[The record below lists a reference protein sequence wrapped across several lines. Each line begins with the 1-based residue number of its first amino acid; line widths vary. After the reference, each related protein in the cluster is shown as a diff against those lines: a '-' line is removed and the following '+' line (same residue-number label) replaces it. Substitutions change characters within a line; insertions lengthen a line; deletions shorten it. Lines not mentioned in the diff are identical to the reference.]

1 MMNYLAL
8 AFSLASL
15 AVSIYCPVR
24 EPAPAAPSVTGK
36 AAGGGGW

>member
-1 MMNYLAL
+1 MLDVL
-8 AFSLASL
+8 AFAFSSVAL
-15 AVSIYCPVR
+15 AVSIYCLVR